1 MQYQLNL
8 RSDLI
13 SVVGTRDYD
22 VNEGDAVLTSGG
34 GEAVNTV
41 TTPTL
46 SRTVSSSSGGSSDP
60 TPGTDNDS
68 DPAVEIPDGNVPLTE
83 TPEVIV
89 PDTDVPLV
97 DVPGLEEE
105 SIPEEQVPLGDA
117 PATGDVAQVQLFLAM
132 ALGSGLVCLALNK
145 KRRKEHAE

>member
-1 MQYQLNL
+1 MYKRQ
-8 RSDLI
+8 DLI

-97 DVPGLEEE
+97 DVPGLEAV
-105 SIPEEQVPLGDA
+105 SYTHL
-117 PATGDVAQVQLFLAM
+117 DVY
-132 ALGSGLVCLALNK
+132 
-145 KRRKEHAE
+145 KRQRHRCCTELHGHKCSASC

>member
-1 MQYQLNL
+1 M
-8 RSDLI
+8 
-13 SVVGTRDYD
+13 
-22 VNEGDAVLTSGG
+22 
-34 GEAVNTV
+34 NTV